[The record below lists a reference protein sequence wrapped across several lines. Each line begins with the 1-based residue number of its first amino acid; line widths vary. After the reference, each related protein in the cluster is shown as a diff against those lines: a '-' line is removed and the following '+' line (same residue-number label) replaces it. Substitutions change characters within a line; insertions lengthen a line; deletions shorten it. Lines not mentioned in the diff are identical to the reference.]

1 LRRRRKRKNPGDPS
15 KDYSVRQDWS
25 HSTGDLNYSSFV
37 YLDVDRD
44 GQYGIG
50 DRPMGGIKV
59 RLAGAKG
66 HLWSSKTNTNG
77 FANFTMSAK
86 SRKAPINSP
95 GDYKFSVS
103 VPPGWRLTSGNA
115 VQSQNFQFIA
125 GSPAGIGSDNMV
137 RPVGIA
143 PLRYVGGR
151 TVAGMSPTITAM
163 RAGNAMK
170 QETLKPDSLFH
181 FDVPDDADAIVVHAP
196 DLVRNL
202 KLSPYPT
209 NLGTVS
215 PELAVLEPDTPLETI
230 DFNNVST
237 RGLRKIPSGFAGLS
251 WFNLNAMAQDFHGGH
266 EGYVNGNISGD
277 HVCYTSSGHPGEVWS
292 DRPFGFHSV
301 MLTAAWLQSEGE
313 SAKIESWLGNK
324 LIATDIV
331 TVSALTPI
339 HYAPILKEV
348 TRIRFSAKHHWQL
361 TIVDLT
367 LAR

>member
-1 LRRRRKRKNPGDPS
+1 
-15 KDYSVRQDWS
+15 
-25 HSTGDLNYSSFV
+25 
-37 YLDVDRD
+37 VDRD
-44 GQYGIG
+44 GQYGVS

-59 RLAGAKG
+59 RLTGAKG

-115 VQSQNFQFIA
+115 VQTQNFQFIA

-151 TVAGMSPTITAM
+151 TVAGISPTITAM
-163 RAGNAMK
+163 KAGHAVI
-170 QETLKPDSLFH
+170 QETLKPDSFFH
-181 FDVPDDADAIVVHAP
+181 VDVPEDADAIVVHSP
-196 DLVRNL
+196 GLVRNL

-209 NLGTVS
+209 NLGILS
-215 PELAVLEPDTPLETI
+215 PELVVLEPDATLQTI

-237 RGLRKIPSGFAGLS
+237 RGLRKIPSGYAGLN
-251 WFNLNAMAQDFHGGH
+251 WFNLNALAQDFQGAH
-266 EGYVNGNISGD
+266 EGYVNGNTSGD

-313 SAKIESWLGNK
+313 TAKIESWLGDE
-324 LIATDIV
+324 LIASDVV
-331 TVSALTPI
+331 TVSALTPV
-339 HYAPILKEV
+339 HYAPMLKEV